1 MLEWFKL
8 VMRYDTI
15 SRTRDFDLVGS
26 ESLELVDLAG
36 NGHDPDRLRQLEPS
50 AGTLGLIGQDR

>member
-26 ESLELVDLAG
+26 ASLELVDLAG
-36 NGHDPDRLRQLEPS
+36 NGHHSDRLRQLEPS